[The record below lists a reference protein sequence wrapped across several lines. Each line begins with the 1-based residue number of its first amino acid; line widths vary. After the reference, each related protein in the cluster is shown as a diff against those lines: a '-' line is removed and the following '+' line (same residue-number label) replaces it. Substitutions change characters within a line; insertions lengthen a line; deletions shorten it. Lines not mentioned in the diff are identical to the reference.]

1 MRPVSSS
8 RERILSRLRA
18 AGDPFPDAPPRPTV
32 YLPVTRLDDASSAG
46 LLARFTAEAE
56 RLSCQVSVVEGD
68 DAARDRLLDILRA
81 ANVAHLLAWDF
92 AHIPVSGLHEALRAA
107 GVTVTFPD
115 VHDEYRTETLAYI
128 EPAQAGLTGA
138 DAALA
143 TTGTLVVSTGPG
155 KGRIPTVLPP
165 LHVAVIEA
173 RQIVARLEDWVA
185 AQRAVGLAGIRASA
199 NLCFISGP
207 SRTADIEKN
216 LVLGMHGPGAL
227 HIVVKR

>member
-1 MRPVSSS
+1 MLPVSSS
-8 RERILSRLRA
+8 RERILGRLRA
-18 AGDPFPDAPPRPTV
+18 AGDPFPDAPPRPAA
-32 YLPVTRLDDASSAG
+32 YLPVTRLDDSSPAG
-46 LLARFTAEAE
+46 LLARFVAEAE
-56 RLSCQVSVVEGD
+56 RLSCQVSVVDGD
-68 DAARDRLLDILRA
+68 DSARVRLLDILRA
-81 ANVAHLLAWDF
+81 AHVTHLLAWDF
-92 AHIPVSGLHEALRAA
+92 AHIPVSGLGDALRDA
-107 GVTVTFPD
+107 GVTTIFPD
-115 VHDEYRTETLAYI
+115 VRDEFRAETLAHI

-143 TTGTLVVSTGPG
+143 TTGTLVVSTAPG
-155 KGRIPTVLPP
+155 RGRIPTVLPP
-165 LHVAVIEA
+165 LHIVVIEA

-185 AQRAVGLAGIRASA
+185 GQRAAGLAGIRASA

>member
-1 MRPVSSS
+1 MSSS

-18 AGDPFPDAPPRPTV
+18 AGDPFPDAPPRPAA
-32 YLPVTRLDDASSAG
+32 YLPVTRLDDMSPAG

-56 RLSCQVSVVEGD
+56 RLSCRVSVADGD
-68 DAARDRLLDILRA
+68 DDARARLLDILRA
-81 ANVAHLLAWDF
+81 ASVTHLLAWDF
-92 AHIPVSGLHEALRAA
+92 AHIPISGLREAVRTA
-107 GVTVTFPD
+107 GITVTFPD
-115 VHDEYRTETLAYI
+115 VRDEFRAETLAYI

-143 TTGTLVVSTGPG
+143 ATGTLVVSTGPG
-155 KGRIPTVLPP
+155 RGRIPTVLPP

-185 AQRAVGLAGIRASA
+185 GQRAADLAGIRASA